1 MNIFIF
7 FIDSQSKGDL
17 LPPCDH
23 NNELGKFSATHEG
36 KWNAISIEF
45 NDESFLNFRSSDL
58 LWGEI

>member
-1 MNIFIF
+1 MNILIL

-36 KWNAISIEF
+36 KWNGEC
-45 NDESFLNFRSSDL
+45 NFH
-58 LWGEI
+58 